1 MAARIGDG
9 TKKKLL
15 YAGAAAGVVAGVGVA
30 LALPAAGLSAQAAQ
44 AMGILV
50 WAIVWWVLRIF
61 PEMVTAFIMAALF
74 IAVAG
79 VPIEVVFASFSGETW
94 WLLLAAFGLG
104 VGMKESGLTTRIA
117 HVVLDRFPATFR
129 AQTVAIIASGTVI
142 GPLIPSMSAK
152 LAVIT
157 PLSFGIGESLG
168 YKPKS
173 REMNGLFLAAL
184 TGVRTV
190 GPLFISACVI
200 GYALLAFYPEDV
212 QARFNMVNWFLAA
225 LPWFVFVTV
234 ANYLAITLLYGPKDA
249 RRARAAARKGAQ
261 AAGRAGGEGAER
273 PATGEA
279 PARAGAEE
287 QVQAAGGTQTVAVA
301 GPDRAGKGDLGP
313 MSDAEKKMLAVILA
327 TVALWVLEPVHG
339 ISSVVVGLAGVAA
352 FLGLRVCTLREF
364 RTGMN
369 WENLMF
375 IGTAMGLASVFS
387 HTGID
392 AWVVGLVGP
401 ALEHLAFSPFLFV
414 AGIALATVALRFVI
428 ASEMAFINIFMAFMA
443 PMAVSLGV
451 NPWVVGF
458 AVYAM
463 VNPWFMMYQ
472 NPIYMA
478 AFYSVDGRMVNH
490 GPMAAYCGIYLA
502 ICLAGLMLSIPYWSA
517 TGVYAL

>member
-1 MAARIGDG
+1 MATRIADSV
-9 TKKKLL
+9 KKKLL
-15 YAGAAAGVVAGVGVA
+15 YAGAAAGVVLGVVLA
-30 LALPAAGLSAQAAQ
+30 LVLPAAGLSAQAAQ

-61 PEMVTAFIMAALF
+61 PEMVTAFIMAVLF

-79 VPIEVVFASFSGETW
+79 IPTETVFASFTGETW
-94 WLLLAAFGLG
+94 WLLFAAFGLG
-104 VGMKESGLTTRIA
+104 VGMKESGLVTRIA
-117 HVVLDRFPATFR
+117 HVVLSRFPATFK
-129 AQTVAIIASGTVI
+129 AQTVAIMASGTVI

-152 LAVIT
+152 LAVLT

-212 QARFNMVNWFLAA
+212 QAHFNMVNWFIAA

-234 ANYLAITLLYGPKDA
+234 VNFAVIVLMYGPKGERGRGRS
-249 RRARAAARKGAQ
+249 RRPGAAADE
-261 AAGRAGGEGAER
+261 GETASKAH
-273 PATGEA
+273 PT
-279 PARAGAEE
+279 EE
-287 QVQAAGGTQTVAVA
+287 N
-301 GPDRAGKGDLGP
+301 DLGP
-313 MSDAEKKMLAVILA
+313 MSTAEKKMLVIILA
-327 TVALWVLEPVHG
+327 TVVLWVLEPLHG
-339 ISSVVVGLAGVAA
+339 IPSVAVGLAGVAA
-352 FLGLRVCTLREF
+352 FLGLRVCTLRAF
-364 RTGMN
+364 RASLN
-369 WENLMF
+369 WESLLF
-375 IGTAMGLASVFS
+375 IGTAMGLATVFS
-387 HTGID
+387 YTGID
-392 AWVVGLVGP
+392 TWVVELVGP
-401 ALEHLAFSPFLFV
+401 VMQHLAFSPFTFV
-414 AGIALATVALRFVI
+414 VGIALATVALRFVI

-443 PMAVSLGV
+443 PMAVSLGI

-502 ICLAGLMLSIPYWSA
+502 ICLAGLLLSIPYWMA
-517 TGVYAL
+517 TGIYAL

>member
-1 MAARIGDG
+1 MARDADF
-9 TKKKLL
+9 TKRMLL
-15 YAGAAAGVVAGVGVA
+15 YAGAAAGVALGVVLA
-30 LALPAAGLSAQAAQ
+30 FALPAAGLSGQAAQ
-44 AMGILV
+44 ALGILA
-50 WAIVWWVLRIF
+50 WAIVWWVLRIL
-61 PEMVTAFIMAALF
+61 PEMVTALIMAVLF
-74 IAVAG
+74 VAVAG
-79 VPIEVVFASFSGETW
+79 IPTGTVFASFSGETW
-94 WLLLAAFGLG
+94 WLLFAAFGLG

-117 HVVLDRFPATFR
+117 HVVLSKFPATFK
-129 AQTVAIIASGTVI
+129 AQVVAIIASGTII

-212 QARFNMVNWFLAA
+212 QARFNMVNWFIAA
-225 LPWFVFVTV
+225 LPWFVIVTV
-234 ANYLAITLLYGPKDA
+234 VNFVVIVLMYGPKGERRRKADA
-249 RRARAAARKGAQ
+249 PADADAAAGATSSDAGS
-261 AAGRAGGEGAER
+261 AATEADAGKPR
-273 PATGEA
+273 PAGS
-279 PARAGAEE
+279 
-287 QVQAAGGTQTVAVA
+287 
-301 GPDRAGKGDLGP
+301 DDLGP
-313 MSDAEKKMLAVILA
+313 MSAVEKKMLAVILA
-327 TVALWVLEPVHG
+327 TVALWVLEPLHG
-339 ISSVVVGLAGVAA
+339 IPSVAVGLAGVAA
-352 FLGLRVCTLREF
+352 FLGLRVCTLRAF
-364 RTGMN
+364 RSSLN
-369 WENLMF
+369 WESLLF
-375 IGTAMGLASVFS
+375 IGTAMGLATVFS
-387 HTGID
+387 YTGID
-392 AWVVGLVGP
+392 TWVVELVGP
-401 ALEHLAFSPFLFV
+401 IMQHLAFSPFLFV

-443 PMAVSLGV
+443 PMAISLGI

-463 VNPWFMMYQ
+463 VNPWFLMYQ

-490 GPMAAYCGIYLA
+490 GPMAAYCAIYLT
-502 ICLAGLMLSIPYWSA
+502 ICLLGLMLSIPYWMA

>member
-1 MAARIGDG
+1 MEDNSSRRFRPTAFCGGPFYGVFTGEARCVMARDADFAKRM
-9 TKKKLL
+9 LQ
-15 YAGAAAGVVAGVGVA
+15 YAGAAAGVVLGVVAA

-61 PEMVTAFIMAALF
+61 PEMVTAFIMAVLF

-79 VPIEVVFASFSGETW
+79 IPVDTVFASFAGETW
-94 WLLLAAFGLG
+94 WLLFAAFGLG
-104 VGMKESGLTTRIA
+104 VGMKESGLVTRIA
-117 HVVLDRFPATFR
+117 HVVLSKFPATFK
-129 AQTVAIIASGTVI
+129 AQAAAIIASGTVI

-212 QARFNMVNWFLAA
+212 QAHFNMVNWFIAA

-234 ANYLAITLLYGPKDA
+234 VNFAVIVLMYGSKGERGRS
-249 RRARAAARKGAQ
+249 RRASAAKE
-261 AAGRAGGEGAER
+261 GES
-273 PATGEA
+273 A
-279 PARAGAEE
+279 PKAHPAEE
-287 QVQAAGGTQTVAVA
+287 N
-301 GPDRAGKGDLGP
+301 DLGP
-313 MSDAEKKMLAVILA
+313 MSAAEKKMLVIILA
-327 TVALWVLEPVHG
+327 TVALWVLEPLHG
-339 ISSVVVGLAGVAA
+339 IPSVAVGLAGVAA
-352 FLGLRVCTLREF
+352 FLGLRVCTLCAF
-364 RTGMN
+364 RASLN
-369 WENLMF
+369 WESLLF
-375 IGTAMGLASVFS
+375 IGTAMGLATVFS
-387 HTGID
+387 YTGID
-392 AWVVGLVGP
+392 TWVVELVGP
-401 ALEHLAFSPFLFV
+401 VMQHLAFSPFTFV
-414 AGIALATVALRFVI
+414 VGIALATVALRFII

-443 PMAVSLGV
+443 PMAVSLGI

-502 ICLAGLMLSIPYWSA
+502 ICLAGLLLSIPYWMA
-517 TGVYAL
+517 TGIYAL

>member
-1 MAARIGDG
+1 MTREADF
-9 TKKKLL
+9 TKRMLQ
-15 YAGAAAGVVAGVGVA
+15 YAGTAAGVVLGVVLA
-30 LALPAAGLSAQAAQ
+30 LVLPAAGLSAQAAQ

-61 PEMVTAFIMAALF
+61 PEMVTAFIMAVLF

-79 VPIEVVFASFSGETW
+79 IPTETVFASFTGETW
-94 WLLLAAFGLG
+94 WLLFAAFGLG
-104 VGMKESGLTTRIA
+104 VGMKESGLVTRIA
-117 HVVLDRFPATFR
+117 HVVLSKFPATFK
-129 AQTVAIIASGTVI
+129 AQTVAIMASGTVI

-152 LAVIT
+152 LAVLT

-212 QARFNMVNWFLAA
+212 QAHFNMVNWFIAA
-225 LPWFVFVTV
+225 LPWFIFVTV
-234 ANYLAITLLYGPKDA
+234 VNFAVIVLMYGPKGE
-249 RRARAAARKGAQ
+249 RRRSDSASAETPEETSSVSRAH
-261 AAGRAGGEGAER
+261 
-273 PATGEA
+273 P
-279 PARAGAEE
+279 AEE
-287 QVQAAGGTQTVAVA
+287 N
-301 GPDRAGKGDLGP
+301 DLGP
-313 MSDAEKKMLAVILA
+313 MSTAEKKMRVIILA
-327 TVALWVLEPVHG
+327 TVALWVLEPLHG
-339 ISSVVVGLAGVAA
+339 IPSVAVGLAGVAA
-352 FLGLRVCTLREF
+352 FLGLRVCTLRAF
-364 RTGMN
+364 RASLN
-369 WENLMF
+369 WESLLF
-375 IGTAMGLASVFS
+375 IGTAMGLATVFS
-387 HTGID
+387 YTGID
-392 AWVVGLVGP
+392 AWVVELVGP
-401 ALEHLAFSPFLFV
+401 IMQHLAFSPFAFV
-414 AGIALATVALRFVI
+414 AGIALATVALRFII

-443 PMAVSLGV
+443 PMAVSLGI

-502 ICLAGLMLSIPYWSA
+502 ICLAGLLLSIPYWMA
-517 TGVYAL
+517 TGIYAL

>member
-1 MAARIGDG
+1 MVRNTGSAKRM
-9 TKKKLL
+9 LRF
-15 YAGAAAGVVAGVGVA
+15 AGAGAGIAFGVVVA
-30 LALPAAGLSAQAAQ
+30 FALPSAGLSGQAAQ
-44 AMGILV
+44 ALGILI
-50 WAIVWWVLRIF
+50 WAIVWWVLRIL
-61 PEMVTAFIMAALF
+61 PEMVTAFIMAVLF

-79 VPIEVVFASFSGETW
+79 IPTETVFASFAGETW
-94 WLLLAAFGLG
+94 WLLFAAFGLG
-104 VGMKESGLTTRIA
+104 VGMKESGLVTRIA
-117 HVVLDRFPATFR
+117 HFVLSRFPATFK
-129 AQTVAIIASGTVI
+129 AQTIAIIASGTVI

-200 GYALLAFYPEDV
+200 GYALLSFYPDDV
-212 QARFNMVNWFLAA
+212 QAHFNMVNWFIAA

-234 ANYLAITLLYGPKDA
+234 ANYVAIVLLYGP
-249 RRARAAARKGAQ
+249 
-261 AAGRAGGEGAER
+261 AGKPRHKIHEEEAE
-273 PATGEA
+273 
-279 PARAGAEE
+279 
-287 QVQAAGGTQTVAVA
+287 A
-301 GPDRAGKGDLGP
+301 GPCLAEDNDLGP
-313 MSDAEKKMLAVILA
+313 MSVAEKKMLVIILA
-327 TVALWVLEPVHG
+327 TVALWVLEPLHG
-339 ISSVVVGLAGVAA
+339 IPSVAVGLAGVAA
-352 FLGLRVCTLREF
+352 LLGLRVCTLRAF
-364 RTGMN
+364 RTGLN
-369 WENLMF
+369 WESLLF
-375 IGTAMGLASVFS
+375 IGTAMGLATVFS

-392 AWVVGLVGP
+392 AWVVELVGP
-401 ALEHLAFSPFLFV
+401 VMAQLAFSPFAFV
-414 AGIALATVALRFVI
+414 AGCAIVTVVLRFII

-443 PMAVSLGV
+443 PMAVSLGI
-451 NPWVVGF
+451 NPWIVGF

-502 ICLAGLMLSIPYWSA
+502 ICLAGLMISIPYWMGM
-517 TGVYAL
+517 GVYSL

>member
-1 MAARIGDG
+1 MAVRIADSV
-9 TKKKLL
+9 KKKLL
-15 YAGAAAGVVAGVGVA
+15 YAGAAAGVVLGVVLA
-30 LALPAAGLSAQAAQ
+30 LVLPAAGLSAQAAQ

-61 PEMVTAFIMAALF
+61 PEMVTAFIMAVLF

-79 VPIEVVFASFSGETW
+79 IPTETVFASFTGETW
-94 WLLLAAFGLG
+94 WLLFAAFGLG
-104 VGMKESGLTTRIA
+104 VGMKESGLVTRIA
-117 HVVLDRFPATFR
+117 HVVLSRFPATFK
-129 AQTVAIIASGTVI
+129 AQTVAIMASGTVI

-152 LAVIT
+152 LAVLT

-184 TGVRTV
+184 IGVRTV

-212 QARFNMVNWFLAA
+212 QAHFNMVNWFIAA
-225 LPWFVFVTV
+225 LPWFIFVTV
-234 ANYLAITLLYGPKDA
+234 VNFTVIVLMYGPKGERGRS
-249 RRARAAARKGAQ
+249 RRADAEAAEV
-261 AAGRAGGEGAER
+261 EGAASKAH
-273 PATGEA
+273 PT
-279 PARAGAEE
+279 EE
-287 QVQAAGGTQTVAVA
+287 N
-301 GPDRAGKGDLGP
+301 DLGP
-313 MSDAEKKMLAVILA
+313 MSTAEKKMLVIILA
-327 TVALWVLEPVHG
+327 TVALWVLEPLHG
-339 ISSVVVGLAGVAA
+339 IPSVAVGLAGVAA
-352 FLGLRVCTLREF
+352 FLGLRVCTLRAF
-364 RTGMN
+364 RSSLN
-369 WENLMF
+369 WESLLF
-375 IGTAMGLASVFS
+375 IGTAMGLATVFS
-387 HTGID
+387 YTGID
-392 AWVVGLVGP
+392 TWVVELVGP
-401 ALEHLAFSPFLFV
+401 IMQHLAFSPFAFV
-414 AGIALATVALRFVI
+414 AGIALATVALRFII

-443 PMAVSLGV
+443 PMAVSLGI

-502 ICLAGLMLSIPYWSA
+502 ICLVGLLLSIPYWMA
-517 TGVYAL
+517 TGIYAL

>member
-1 MAARIGDG
+1 MLRVAGQIADK
-9 TKKKLL
+9 TKNKLL
-15 YAGAAAGVVAGVGVA
+15 YVGAAAGVVVGVAAA
-30 LALPAAGLSAQAAQ
+30 LALPSAGLSAQAAQ
-44 AMGILV
+44 ALGILL
-50 WAIVWWVLRIF
+50 WAIVWWVLRVF
-61 PEMVTAFIMAALF
+61 PEMVTALIMAVLF

-79 VPIEVVFASFSGETW
+79 IPIETVFASFAGETW
-94 WLLLAAFGLG
+94 WLLFAAFGLG
-104 VGMKESGLTTRIA
+104 VGMRESGLVTRIA
-117 HVVLDRFPATFR
+117 HVVLSRFPATFK
-129 AQTVAIIASGTVI
+129 AQTVAIMASGTVI

-152 LAVIT
+152 LAVLT

-212 QARFNMVNWFLAA
+212 QAHFNMVNWFIAA

-234 ANYLAITLLYGPKDA
+234 VNFAVIALMYGPKGECGRP
-249 RRARAAARKGAQ
+249 RRTGAAAEE
-261 AAGRAGGEGAER
+261 AGS
-273 PATGEA
+273 A
-279 PARAGAEE
+279 PKAHPAEE
-287 QVQAAGGTQTVAVA
+287 N
-301 GPDRAGKGDLGP
+301 DLGP
-313 MSDAEKKMLAVILA
+313 MSVAEKKMLVIILA
-327 TVALWVLEPVHG
+327 TVALWVLEPLHG
-339 ISSVVVGLAGVAA
+339 IPSVAVGLAGVAA
-352 FLGLRVCTLREF
+352 FLGFRVCTLRAF
-364 RTGMN
+364 RASLN
-369 WENLMF
+369 WESLLF
-375 IGTAMGLASVFS
+375 IGTAMGLATVFS
-387 HTGID
+387 YTGID
-392 AWVVGLVGP
+392 TWVVELVGP
-401 ALEHLAFSPFLFV
+401 VMQHLAFSPFTFV
-414 AGIALATVALRFVI
+414 VGIALATVALRFVI

-443 PMAVSLGV
+443 PMAVSLGI

-502 ICLAGLMLSIPYWSA
+502 ICLAGLLLSIPYWMA
-517 TGVYAL
+517 TGIYAL